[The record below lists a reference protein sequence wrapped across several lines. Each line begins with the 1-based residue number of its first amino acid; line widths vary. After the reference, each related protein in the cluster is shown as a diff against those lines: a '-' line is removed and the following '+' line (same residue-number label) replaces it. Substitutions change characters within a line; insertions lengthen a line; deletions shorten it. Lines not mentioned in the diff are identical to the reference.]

1 MGTLKDEL
9 FKHFNTAGLPDSGDP
24 HLNQTTGARVNT
36 GIRTA
41 PFPPTA
47 TEYKQPPTT
56 LPTQVSQ
63 SEILAHNKKRGN
75 TPWSSE
81 GGE

>member
-1 MGTLKDEL
+1 MKHRDDLLKN
-9 FKHFNTAGLPDSGDP
+9 FGTAGLPDSDDP
-24 HLNQTTGARVNT
+24 HINHTVGARVNI
-36 GIRTA
+36 GESTA

>member
-1 MGTLKDEL
+1 MKDEL
-9 FKHFNTAGLPDSGDP
+9 IKHFGTAGLPNSDDP

-41 PFPPTA
+41 PFPSVA

-63 SEILAHNKKRGN
+63 SEILAHNESRANNVWTAKDGRK
-75 TPWSSE
+75 
-81 GGE
+81 

>member
-1 MGTLKDEL
+1 MKDEL
-9 FKHFNTAGLPDSGDP
+9 IKHFSTAGLPDSGDP

-41 PFPPTA
+41 PFPLTA

-63 SEILAHNKKRGN
+63 SEILAQNESRANNVWTAKDGRK
-75 TPWSSE
+75 
-81 GGE
+81 